1 MTVEATGAAIEAIRG
16 AVEGWLATLDPGLR
30 ERATFPFETA
40 ERFAWDYRPG
50 DRAGLAIGAMDERQQ
65 AAAGSIVAA
74 ALSVRSAAEVA
85 AIVSLEPILGELERR
100 SGRPGFERRDPER
113 YWFAV
118 FGDPAGEGP
127 WAWRLGGHHI
137 AIEQTFIDGRSAGAA
152 PSFLGANPAVV
163 PAADWTGD
171 RAGTRALTGEETLA
185 RDLVRSLNVEQRR
198 IAVVDP
204 VAPPDIRSGVGRLAE
219 LDGIPAGIRHD
230 ELERS
235 QQAALESLVR
245 HYVDRSRP
253 ELADEEW
260 SRIVDAGVAAL
271 TFAWAGPLE
280 PGQGHYYAIRGPRTL
295 VEYDDTQDGAN
306 HIHAVW
312 RDPTNDWGEDVLA
325 AHYAAAHR

>member
-1 MTVEATGAAIEAIRG
+1 MTGEASGAAIEAIRV
-16 AVEGWLATLDPGLR
+16 AVEAWLVTLEPALR
-30 ERATFPFETA
+30 ERATFAFESA

-50 DRAGLAIGAMDERQQ
+50 DREGLSIGEMDERQGT
-65 AAAGSIVAA
+65 AAGAIVAA
-74 ALSVRSAAEVA
+74 ALSARSAAEVA
-85 AIVSLEPILGELERR
+85 AIVSLEPILGELERPN
-100 SGRPGFERRDPER
+100 GRLGFERRDPAL
-113 YWFAV
+113 YWFSV

-127 WAWRLGGHHI
+127 LAWRLGGHHV
-137 AIEQTFIDGRSAGAA
+137 AIEQTFVDGRLAGAA

-171 RAGTRALTGEETLA
+171 RAGTRALTGEETLG
-185 RDLVRSLNVEQRR
+185 RDLVRSLSVEQRR

-204 VAPPDIRSGVGRLAE
+204 VAPPDIRSGIGRLAV

-230 ELERS
+230 QLEPA
-235 QQAALESLVR
+235 QQAALEALVR

-260 SRIVDAGVAAL
+260 SRIVDAGFAAM
-271 TFAWAGPLE
+271 TFAWAGPDE
-280 PGQGHYYAIRGPRTL
+280 PGRGHYYAIRGPRTL
-295 VEYDDTQDGAN
+295 IEYDDTQDGAN

-325 AHYAAAHR
+325 AHYAAAHP